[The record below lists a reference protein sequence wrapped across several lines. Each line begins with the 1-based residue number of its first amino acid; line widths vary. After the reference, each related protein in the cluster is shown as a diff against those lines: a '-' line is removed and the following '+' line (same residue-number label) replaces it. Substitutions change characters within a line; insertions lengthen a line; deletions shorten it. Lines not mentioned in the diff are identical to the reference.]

1 MWRKVEF
8 VKGREKMKTK
18 ALVLAAGQGT
28 RMKSNGSKVL
38 HQVLGKSLVE
48 YPIIAAE
55 GVGIKDICLIVG
67 HKAEDVQEKLK
78 DRVSYAM
85 QKEQLGTGHAV
96 MQALDFIE
104 DADEV
109 MVLCGDTPLVT
120 KETLQTMLDF
130 HREKKNAI
138 TVLSAIMGD
147 PTGYGRIV
155 RDENGTVLKIVEQKD
170 ATEAEKSIQ
179 EINGGMYT
187 FDGKLLKH
195 ALSKLDNKNSQGEYY
210 LTDTIEI
217 LLSEGHRVDA
227 IAIQESDDI
236 AGVNSRVQLAST
248 TAVMKHRINE
258 RHMANGVTLIDPE
271 NTYIESDVVIGKDT
285 IIEPG
290 CMIQGNTVIG
300 EGCRIGFNTKLSNM
314 TIKDCVDIESSVLTD
329 SFVDEGTHV
338 GPFAYVRPNS
348 HIGKNIKVGDF
359 VEVKNATIGDGTKIA
374 HLTYVGDAD
383 VGKNVNFGCGTVIVN
398 YDGQK
403 KHRTTIGDNAFIGC
417 NTNLVSPVVVEDNA
431 YTAAGSTITKTVPAN
446 SLGIARAKQE
456 NKENWVLKKRQ
467 K

>member
-1 MWRKVEF
+1 
-8 VKGREKMKTK
+8 MKTK

-28 RMKSNGSKVL
+28 RMKSNSSKVL
-38 HQVLGKSLVE
+38 HKVLGKSLVE
-48 YPIIAAE
+48 YPILAAQKV
-55 GVGIKDICLIVG
+55 GVEDICLIVG
-67 HKAEDVQEKLK
+67 HKAEDVKAALGNQ
-78 DRVSYAM
+78 VCYAL

-109 MVLCGDTPLVT
+109 MVLCGDTPLIT
-120 KETLQTMLDF
+120 AETLKTMLDF
-130 HREKKNAI
+130 HREKHNAI
-138 TVLSAIMGD
+138 TVLSTIMED

-155 RDENGTVLKIVEQKD
+155 RDAEGNLLKIVEQKD
-170 ATEAEKSIQ
+170 ATEAEKQIQ
-179 EINGGMYT
+179 EINGGIYT
-187 FDGKLLKH
+187 FDGQLLKY
-195 ALSKLDNKNSQGEYY
+195 ALSKLNNNNVQGEYY

-217 LLSEGHRVDA
+217 LLGEGKRVDA
-227 IAIQESDDI
+227 IAIEESDDI
-236 AGVNSRVQLAST
+236 AGVNSRIQLSGVT
-248 TAVMKHRINE
+248 QVMKQRINE
-258 RHMANGVTLIDPE
+258 KHMANGVTIVDPAS
-271 NTYIESDVVIGKDT
+271 TYIEADVEIGKDT

-290 CMIQGNTVIG
+290 CMLQGTTKIG
-300 EGCRIGFNTKLSNM
+300 EGCRIGYHTKLTNM
-314 TIKDCVDIESSVLTD
+314 TIADHVDIEISVLTD

-359 VEVKNATIGDGTKIA
+359 VEVKNSTIGDGTKIA

-383 VGKNVNFGCGTVIVN
+383 VGQNVNFGCGTVVVN

-403 KHRTTIGDNAFIGC
+403 KHRTTIGDHAFIGC

-431 YTAAGSTITKTVPAN
+431 YTAAGSTITKTVPEN
-446 SLGIARAKQE
+446 SLAIARAKQE